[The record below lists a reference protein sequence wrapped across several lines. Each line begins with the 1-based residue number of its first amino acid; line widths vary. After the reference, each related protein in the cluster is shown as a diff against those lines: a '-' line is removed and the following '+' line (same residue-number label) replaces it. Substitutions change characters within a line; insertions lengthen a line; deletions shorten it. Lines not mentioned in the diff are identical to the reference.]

1 MKKHICYTGA
11 RLVDRRKTGQTNEIQ
26 INENADAGHLFALT
40 GIDMNEYA
48 HPNSWGEYWGD
59 KGFFYTP
66 FDKAKWLYSIVALID
81 KTNATPEVIEDTK
94 DNEEIVKRGIRN
106 GKLPDADLV
115 KLHAVYMVM
124 RAFFDQFDNDKAIAE
139 ALKKRIVRDVH

>member
-48 HPNSWGEYWGD
+48 HPNSWGEYW
-59 KGFFYTP
+59 
-66 FDKAKWLYSIVALID
+66 
-81 KTNATPEVIEDTK
+81 
-94 DNEEIVKRGIRN
+94 
-106 GKLPDADLV
+106 
-115 KLHAVYMVM
+115 
-124 RAFFDQFDNDKAIAE
+124 
-139 ALKKRIVRDVH
+139 